1 MFRRLFS
8 DWKLTTVR
16 TFLSRLVEKGYLRTE
31 VPIEV
36 LLEAQGPR
44 KREVID
50 YLEGLVGDRDRAV
63 EVVVSAAHRPSVAY
77 VADDGAR
84 AAEVAK
90 KLASLGATAS
100 TREGTARF
108 VPTLTRA
115 EALDEETT
123 SFFDY
128 IARDDPQAYDR
139 IIERAAERKALI
151 RQAGRAHGADRQP
164 SPQGL
169 TAPLGQATK
178 TASRRYAGDGARTV
192 GAAPPWPPL
201 PSNADGG
208 SGHGEATPTTTPSES
223 SKLSRTYTPVTR
235 VEAQVMQGQN
245 SFKTLRFAPSAG
257 LREKVRHSRRRNRIE
272 KSEFLQRK
280 TASEMERQPLEN
292 RIRLNRKSQTPTTN
306 KYRGSER
313 NKPW

>member
-1 MFRRLFS
+1 MAPKRTLTRSDWQTMEFCWALGTPTAREVYDEANRDTSVFRRLFS

-36 LLEAQGPR
+36 LLEAQGPK

-50 YLEGLVGDRDRAV
+50 YLEGLAGDRDRAV

-90 KLASLGATAS
+90 KLATLGATAS

-139 IIERAAERKALI
+139 IIERAAERKA
-151 RQAGRAHGADRQP
+151 
-164 SPQGL
+164 S
-169 TAPLGQATK
+169 LGKPAARMAR
-178 TASRRYAGDGARTV
+178 TASRR
-192 GAAPPWPPL
+192 
-201 PSNADGG
+201 
-208 SGHGEATPTTTPSES
+208 
-223 SKLSRTYTPVTR
+223 
-235 VEAQVMQGQN
+235 
-245 SFKTLRFAPSAG
+245 
-257 LREKVRHSRRRNRIE
+257 
-272 KSEFLQRK
+272 RK
-280 TASEMERQPLEN
+280 A
-292 RIRLNRKSQTPTTN
+292 
-306 KYRGSER
+306 
-313 NKPW
+313 

>member
-1 MFRRLFS
+1 MAPRRTLTRSDWQTMEFCWALGAPTAREVYDEANRDTSVFRRLFS

-36 LLEAQGPR
+36 LLEAQGPK

-50 YLEGLVGDRDRAV
+50 YLEELGGDRDRAV

-139 IIERAAERKALI
+139 IIERAAERKASLDKPAA
-151 RQAGRAHGADRQP
+151 RVARA
-164 SPQGL
+164 
-169 TAPLGQATK
+169 
-178 TASRRYAGDGARTV
+178 ASRR
-192 GAAPPWPPL
+192 
-201 PSNADGG
+201 
-208 SGHGEATPTTTPSES
+208 
-223 SKLSRTYTPVTR
+223 
-235 VEAQVMQGQN
+235 
-245 SFKTLRFAPSAG
+245 
-257 LREKVRHSRRRNRIE
+257 
-272 KSEFLQRK
+272 RK
-280 TASEMERQPLEN
+280 A
-292 RIRLNRKSQTPTTN
+292 
-306 KYRGSER
+306 
-313 NKPW
+313 